1 MNRLEFSAF
10 FVGIFKIKEEY
21 GRVWFSVNPPIERN
35 CE

>member
-1 MNRLEFSAF
+1 MNRLEFGAF

-21 GRVWFSVNPPIERN
+21 GRVSVNPPVERN